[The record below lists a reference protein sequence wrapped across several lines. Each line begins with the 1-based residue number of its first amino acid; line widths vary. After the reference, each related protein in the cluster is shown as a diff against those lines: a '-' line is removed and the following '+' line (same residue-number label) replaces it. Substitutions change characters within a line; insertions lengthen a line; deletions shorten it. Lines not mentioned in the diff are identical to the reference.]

1 MRQAIFV
8 LLLGVC
14 FSVIA
19 DTDKSVAQQIA
30 AGSSPRS
37 KVDESW
43 VARLEGFKL
52 SAADVDYHVART
64 IGLEDLDETTKAA
77 AQAKALRHLIDRR
90 LISNRMQK
98 KPFWIGPSQL
108 RLVFE
113 AETARIKDAGMTL
126 EEFLVEK
133 KLSLDYWQLDVE
145 WNAAWTEYL
154 RKKFS
159 DAELEKYYGSRR
171 REFDGT
177 QVLIAQVLLKDEG
190 QASLDLATDLKYS
203 IAPSKQNAGRVGWIG
218 RWEPMPEA
226 YSALAFTLQTGE
238 ISKPLQT
245 TYGVHLL
252 KCLEIKPGKK
262 LFRDALDDVRRSIA
276 QDEFGEL
283 SRAVQQEHSKVE
295 YSPNYPHFDQT
306 GNLIVERK

>member
-145 WNAAWTEYL
+145 WNAACEINFRMRNWRSIMVPAVANAMGL
-154 RKKFS
+154 KSLSRKACGKT
-159 DAELEKYYGSRR
+159 R
-171 REFDGT
+171 
-177 QVLIAQVLLKDEG
+177 
-190 QASLDLATDLKYS
+190 
-203 IAPSKQNAGRVGWIG
+203 GRLGWIW
-218 RWEPMPEA
+218 RPI
-226 YSALAFTLQTGE
+226 LN
-238 ISKPLQT
+238 
-245 TYGVHLL
+245 
-252 KCLEIKPGKK
+252 
-262 LFRDALDDVRRSIA
+262 RDWSV
-276 QDEFGEL
+276 
-283 SRAVQQEHSKVE
+283 V
-295 YSPNYPHFDQT
+295 N
-306 GNLIVERK
+306 